1 MRPAVHDEHARTT
14 EDAFGARS
22 ARATCGLKKALL
34 ELGHEVVCDCDCC
47 HELISC
53 VRSSSPPDLIVTGVD
68 LVDGDGIQT
77 LVSLGDEFAIPAIV
91 DDGFALW
98 ESLAINLYLARKAGK
113 LWPANLQGEALMYQ
127 WTMFAATEV
136 EPLIG
141 QWFYHTLFLA
151 PEKRKP
157 ELVEDAAARLPAK
170 FEVLEGAL
178 TKSPWLAGPEFTI
191 ADLNVAAVM
200 FRAPKFGIDRW
211 PHVKDWHAR
220 CTSRP
225 AALEALK
232 LREKAVA

>member
-1 MRPAVHDEHARTT
+1 MSLTIYGMAASRTFRVLW
-14 EDAFGARS
+14 AAQ
-22 ARATCGLKKALL
+22 
-34 ELGHEVVCDCDCC
+34 ELGV
-47 HELISC
+47 SY
-53 VRSSSPPDLIVTGVD
+53 D
-68 LVDGDGIQT
+68 LVPYRFDGPEVKAAPYRAINPNG
-77 LVSLGDEFAIPAIV
+77 AIPAIV

>member
-1 MRPAVHDEHARTT
+1 MSLTIYGMAASRTFRVLW
-14 EDAFGARS
+14 AAQ
-22 ARATCGLKKALL
+22 
-34 ELGHEVVCDCDCC
+34 ELGV
-47 HELISC
+47 SY
-53 VRSSSPPDLIVTGVD
+53 D
-68 LVDGDGIQT
+68 LVPYRFDGPEVKAAPYRAINPNG
-77 LVSLGDEFAIPAIV
+77 AIPAIV

-127 WTMFAATEV
+127 WTMFAATEI

-211 PHVKDWHAR
+211 PHLKDWHAR